1 MKRITFGFLLQL
13 FMSLAL
19 LVTTVWLVWPWPY
32 RSIPEASFF
41 PTFTVTPT
49 LRQPT
54 STPIPTATVIIPTA
68 TAVPV
73 VHVVQPGEVLGV
85 IAKLY
90 GVTVESIMEA
100 NDITDADLVQRG
112 QRLAIPSPV
121 QTPRVTAV
129 QRDATPTP
137 TPTSAYRDAA
147 PVPLSPETEEV
158 FEGSEARIVLAWALT
173 AGLSQF
179 ECYEVRF
186 WCGEPESQV
195 SERFYTTTSTWAV
208 PGSLYPEVGDHQCYW
223 TVQVVYHARRDVALS
238 PASNPRSLIW
248 R

>member
-1 MKRITFGFLLQL
+1 MNRIKFGFLLQL
-13 FMSLAL
+13 FLSIAL

-32 RSIPEASFF
+32 HSIPEASFF

-54 STPIPTATVIIPTA
+54 STPIPTATVVIPTA
-68 TAVPV
+68 TTVPV
-73 VHVVQPGEVLGV
+73 VHVVQPGEVLGI

-112 QRLAIPSPV
+112 QKLAIPSPV
-121 QTPRVTAV
+121 QTPRMTAV
-129 QRDATPTP
+129 QHDATVTP
-137 TPTSAYRDAA
+137 TPTSAHRHAA
-147 PVPLSPETEEV
+147 PVPLSPEADAL
-158 FEGSEARIVLAWALT
+158 FEGRDAGIVLTWAST
-173 AGLSQF
+173 ATLNQSETF
-179 ECYEVRF
+179 AVEF
-186 WCGEPESQV
+186 WCGERESG
-195 SERFYTTTSTWAV
+195 SSAPYYTMTSTWRV
-208 PGSLYPEVGDHQCYW
+208 PATMYPGAGGSQCYW

-238 PASNPRSLIW
+238 PASSPRPLIW

>member
-1 MKRITFGFLLQL
+1 MKRLRLGFLLQL
-13 FMSLAL
+13 LLSLAL

-32 RSIPEASFF
+32 RSIPDASFF

-54 STPIPTATVIIPTA
+54 STTIPTATAVSPTA

-100 NDITDADLVQRG
+100 NGITDANLVRRG
-112 QRLAIPSPV
+112 AELAIPSPV

-129 QRDATPTP
+129 QHEATSTPTA
-137 TPTSAYRDAA
+137 TAAYRDAA
-147 PVPLSPETEEV
+147 PVPLSPEADAV
-158 FEGSEARIVLAWALT
+158 FAGRDALIVLTWAST
-173 AGLSQF
+173 ATLGQSESF
-179 ECYEVRF
+179 AVRF
-186 WCGEPESQV
+186 WCGEQEPGSP
-195 SERFYTTTSTWAV
+195 ERFYTSTSTWTV
-208 PGSLYPEVGDHQCYW
+208 PATYYPAAGNNQCYW
-223 TVQVVYHARRDVALS
+223 TVQVVYHARRDVTLS
-238 PASNPRSLIW
+238 PASAPRSLVW
-248 R
+248 Q